1 MGMSGAVRNASMAK
15 FKRPF
20 VAVSICLAACLTA
33 PAQEVVAP
41 QAQPGYIRG
50 TVTDA
55 SGAIVPG
62 ATVILEGPTQQD
74 TRSVVANDDAFFEFD
89 NVKAGVPYHVTV
101 NVQGFAAWR
110 SDTLVLTPGQF
121 SLTNVKLSLQGETA
135 SVVVTASREEIARAQ
150 VKLEEQQRVFGFI
163 PNFYTTYDHNAVP
176 LTAKLKFELALKVS
190 VDPVTFAGTGF
201 LAALNQADDYP
212 DFVQGMKGYG
222 QRFGAVYA
230 NDLTDIMVGGA
241 ILPSILHQDPRYFY
255 QGTGTTKSRL
265 LHALSSPIICKG
277 DNGRWQP
284 NISSLGGYLASG
296 AIANAYYP
304 QSNRGIG
311 LVTNLFAVDFS
322 ANIANGVL
330 QEFVLRK
337 FTPSVKNQH

>member
-1 MGMSGAVRNASMAK
+1 MSGAVRNASMAK
-15 FKRPF
+15 FKLSF

-33 PAQEVVAP
+33 LAQELVAP
-41 QAQPGYIRG
+41 QSQPGHIRG
-50 TVTDA
+50 TVTDV
-55 SGAIVPG
+55 SGALVPG
-62 ATVILEGPTQQD
+62 ATVVLQGPTQQD
-74 TRSVVANDDAFFEFD
+74 TRSVVANDDAFFDFD
-89 NVKAGVPYHVTV
+89 NVKVGVPYHLTV
-101 NVQGFAAWR
+101 SAQGFAIWR

-121 SLTNVKLSLQGETA
+121 SLLANIKLMLQGETA
-135 SVVVTASREEIARAQ
+135 SVVVTASREEIAAAQ
-150 VKLEEQQRVFGFI
+150 VKMEEQQRVFGFI

-212 DFVQGMKGYG
+212 NYVQGMKGYG
-222 QRFGAVYA
+222 QRFGAVYT
-230 NDLTDIMVGGA
+230 NDLTDIMIGGA

-284 NISSLGGYLASG
+284 NISSLGGYLGSG

-304 QSNRGIG
+304 QSNRGG
-311 LVTNLFAVDFS
+311 RLVFNLFAVDLS